1 MTKPTDDLID
11 LMREYGVEVHMLGTD
26 EDAEPSSTA
35 MCDML
40 TEIHTLRSRISAERQ
55 PVQAIDD
62 LYEKLAAIEHA
73 RWADWQRYMHS
84 QCVVNDDGSLTIP
97 PSLVTHWERQIATP
111 YDDLSEHEKQSDRD
125 QVSRYWPLLAALNEA
140 IAAAKESDHE

>member
-40 TEIHTLRSRISAERQ
+40 TEIHTLRSRISAET
-55 PVQAIDD
+55 AA
-62 LYEKLAAIEHA
+62 LAVAEPIIRARVIEELA
-73 RWADWQRYMHS
+73 GEADRLDAMTAPGRRWFASDIADWLRAQIEEP
-84 QCVVNDDGSLTIP
+84 DDRKIYIGF
-97 PSLVTHWERQIATP
+97 
-111 YDDLSEHEKQSDRD
+111 KQKDKDRD
-125 QVSRYWPLLAALNEA
+125 
-140 IAAAKESDHE
+140 